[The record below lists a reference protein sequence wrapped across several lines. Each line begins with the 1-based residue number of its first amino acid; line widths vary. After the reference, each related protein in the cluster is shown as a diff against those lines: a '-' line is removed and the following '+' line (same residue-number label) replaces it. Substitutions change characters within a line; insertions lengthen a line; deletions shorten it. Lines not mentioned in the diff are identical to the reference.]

1 MLNEQSL
8 WPDWPP
14 LADSA
19 QDAEDAA
26 SPPPAAK
33 PRFKAVERRQTE
45 IRYVDVEELIEED
58 HPARAIWEL
67 VSRLDMTPF
76 LASWRAVE
84 GKAGRT
90 PLDPRVLISVWIYA
104 YSQGVGSARELARLC
119 QYHPAY
125 QWLTALD
132 ERCGHSLSDFR
143 SNHREALERL
153 FVEILGVLSAEGL
166 ITLKRV
172 MVDGTKIQANAAPD
186 SFHRAETIAAHLAA
200 AREQVREMGDWEG
213 EPSRQMVQARER
225 ARQERQERLEAAQ
238 RELDQLKGETGSG
251 APRASSSDPEA
262 RIMKQADGGFQPSY
276 NAQIA
281 TDAAHGIIVAA
292 VATQAG
298 NDFEQLLP
306 TLERVQQ
313 NLADGPAQV
322 VADGGYVSAENIT
335 AMAERQMEFIGPAED
350 HAAKGAGSYRKRGV
364 AGEFRAGMFVFDAA
378 SNSFRCPAGKVLAYE
393 GQQARGG
400 EVSYKYRAKRSDCQ
414 ACRFKAHCCG
424 GNRVEGRSVQRTE
437 VSPVVAEFRRKM
449 QTEEARAIY
458 RQRSQVAET
467 PHLWIKAK
475 FGLQQFLLRGLQ
487 KVGIELLWAAMA
499 CNVRQW
505 YRLRWRPR
513 WQAAAI
519 APAA

>member
-1 MLNEQSL
+1 MPNEESL

-14 LADSA
+14 VTAGPNSA
-19 QDAEDAA
+19 EGGDETGL
-26 SPPPAAK
+26 PK
-33 PRFKAVERRQTE
+33 PRFKAVDRRQME
-45 IRYVDVEELIEED
+45 MRCIDIEALIEED

-76 LASWRAVE
+76 LATRKAVE

-90 PLDPRVLISVWIYA
+90 PLDPRVLLSVWIYA
-104 YSQGVGSARELARLC
+104 YSQGVASAREVARLC
-119 QYHPAY
+119 RYHPAY

-143 SNHREALERL
+143 SDHKEALEKL

-166 ITLKRV
+166 ITLQRV

-186 SFHRAETIAAHLAA
+186 SFHRAETLATHLAA
-200 AREQVREMGDWEG
+200 AREQVQALGDGEG
-213 EPSRQMVQARER
+213 EPSRQAAQARER
-225 ARQERQERLEAAQ
+225 AQQERQERLEAAQ
-238 RELDQLKGETGSG
+238 RELDKLN
-251 APRASSSDPEA
+251 RASGKGTGRVSTSDPEA
-262 RIMKQADGGFQPSY
+262 RVMKQAEGGFAPSY

-281 TDAAHGIIVAA
+281 TDAAHGMIVAA

-298 NDFEQLLP
+298 NDFDQLLP
-306 TLERVQQ
+306 TLEQVEE
-313 NLADGPAQV
+313 NVGATPAQV

-335 AMAERQMEFIGPAED
+335 AMAEHQIEFIGPAED
-350 HAAKGAGSYRKRGV
+350 HAAKGAGSYRTRGV
-364 AGEFRAGMFVFDAA
+364 AAEFRAEMFVFDSA
-378 SNSFRCPAGKVLAYE
+378 SNSFRCPGGKVLAYE
-393 GQQARGG
+393 GQQTRGA
-400 EVSYKYRAKRSDCQ
+400 EVSYKYRAKKGDCQ
-414 ACRFKAHCCG
+414 ACRFKPQCCPD
-424 GNRVEGRSVQRTE
+424 NRVQGRSVQRTE
-437 VSPVVAEFRRKM
+437 VSPAVAAFRRKM

-458 RQRSQVAET
+458 RQRAQVAET

-475 FGLQQFLLRGLQ
+475 FGLRQFLLRGLR

-513 WQAAAI
+513 REAAAP